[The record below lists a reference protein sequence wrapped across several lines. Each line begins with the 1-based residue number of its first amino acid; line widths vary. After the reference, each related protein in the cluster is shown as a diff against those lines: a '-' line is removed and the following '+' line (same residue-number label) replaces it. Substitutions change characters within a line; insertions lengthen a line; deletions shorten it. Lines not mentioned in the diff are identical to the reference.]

1 MTDTTIRLA
10 TPEDLTALLALCC
23 AFAADRGLD
32 APRDGDDLM
41 RRLFIAPG
49 SRVLVARRGAE
60 AVGHAVMRLDSDT
73 GRAGFDL
80 TELYVTPACRGQ
92 GIGRRLIGA
101 ARALTEAEG
110 QVRLR
115 LRKLPGAR
123 GAAGLRL
130 GEAAAAHHAGYAA

>member
-10 TPEDLTALLALCC
+10 TPEDLTALLAMGK
-23 AFAADRGLD
+23 AFADERGLD
-32 APRDGDDLM
+32 APRDADDLM

-49 SRVLVARRGAE
+49 CRALIARLQGE
-60 AVGHAVMRLDSDT
+60 SVGHAILRLDSDT

-80 TELYVTPACRGQ
+80 TELFVTPARRGQ
-92 GIGRRLIGA
+92 GIGRRLIAA

-115 LRKLPGAR
+115 LRNLPGSR
-123 GAAGLRL
+123 GAAPLRL
-130 GEAAAAHHAGYAA
+130 GEAADARPAGYAG

>member
-10 TPEDLTALLALCC
+10 TPEDMTALLSLSAAL
-23 AFAADRGLD
+23 AAERGLD
-32 APRDGDDLM
+32 APRDADDLM

-49 SRVLVARRGAE
+49 CRVLIARRGGE
-60 AVGHAVMRLDSDT
+60 TVGHAVLRLDSDT

-80 TELYVTPACRGQ
+80 TELYVQPLQRGQ
-92 GIGRRLIGA
+92 GVGRRLIAA

-115 LRKLPGAR
+115 LKNLPGAR
-123 GAAGLRL
+123 GPSLRL
-130 GEAAAAHHAGYAA
+130 GETAAMTGYAA

>member
-10 TPEDLTALLALCC
+10 TPEDLTALLAMAT
-23 AFAADRGLD
+23 AFADERGLD
-32 APRDGDDLM
+32 APRDADDLM

-49 SRVLVARRGAE
+49 CRVLVARRGAE
-60 AVGHAVMRLDSDT
+60 VVGHAVMRLDSDT

-80 TELYVTPACRGQ
+80 TELFVTPAQRGQ
-92 GIGRRLIGA
+92 GIGRRLIAA

-115 LRKLPGAR
+115 LRNLPGAR
-123 GAAGLRL
+123 GPSALRL
-130 GEAAAAHHAGYAA
+130 GETPAISRAGYAA

>member
-1 MTDTTIRLA
+1 MNDTTIRLA
-10 TPEDLTALLALCC
+10 TPEDLTALVALST
-23 AFAADRGLD
+23 AFAAERGL
-32 APRDGDDLM
+32 APPHSADDLM

-49 SRVLVARRGAE
+49 SRVLTARRGAE

-80 TELYVTPACRGQ
+80 TELYVVPLHRGQ
-92 GIGRRLIGA
+92 GTGRRLIAA

-115 LRKLPGAR
+115 LRNLPGAR
-123 GAAGLRL
+123 GQALRL
-130 GEAAAAHHAGYAA
+130 GEVSATPVYAA

>member
-10 TPEDLTALLALCC
+10 TPEDLTALLSLSLAL
-23 AFAADRGLD
+23 AAERGLD
-32 APRDGDDLM
+32 APRDADDLM

-49 SRVLVARRGAE
+49 CRALIARQGGVAVAD
-60 AVGHAVMRLDSDT
+60 ALLRLDSDT

-80 TELYVTPACRGQ
+80 AELFVQPLHRGQ
-92 GIGRRLIGA
+92 GIGRRLIAA

-115 LRKLPGAR
+115 LKNLPGAR
-123 GAAGLRL
+123 GPALRL
-130 GEAAAAHHAGYAA
+130 GEGVAAAGYLG